1 MNFNEIANTW
11 DTERRINRAN
21 EISNFI
27 KSRVT
32 IYKEM
37 TMLEFGCGTGLISF
51 NFVDDVSKI
60 IGYDNSEKMLE
71 VFNEKIIK
79 LKTTN
84 VSSTNDLQ
92 SQYNQI
98 NLVISSMV
106 FHHIIDISTSL
117 KELHEVL
124 KYDGDIFIVDL
135 DLEDGN
141 FHRAENE
148 FDGHNGFDREKFKSY
163 LIDAGFVVMDSGTV
177 LSDVKDVDGVEVPYS
192 LFYVH
197 ARKWEI

>member
-1 MNFNEIANTW
+1 MNFNEIAETW
-11 DTERRINRAN
+11 DTERRINRAK

-32 IYKEM
+32 INKDM
-37 TMLEFGCGTGLISF
+37 TMLEFGCGTGLITF
-51 NFVDDVSKI
+51 NFVDDVSKF

-84 VSSTNDLQ
+84 VYSTSDLQ
-92 SQYNQI
+92 CQNNQI

-106 FHHIIDISTSL
+106 FHHIIDINTSL
-117 KELHEVL
+117 KEIFDVL
-124 KYDGDIFIVDL
+124 KSNGDLFIVDL
-135 DLEDGN
+135 DLEDGS
-141 FHRAENE
+141 FHRIETE
-148 FDGHNGFDREKFKSY
+148 FYGHNGFDREKFKSY
-163 LIDAGFVVMDSGTV
+163 LIESGFAIMDCGTV
-177 LSDVKDVDGVEVPYS
+177 LNDVKNVNGIDIPYS

-197 ARKWEI
+197 GRKRKV

>member
-1 MNFNEIANTW
+1 MNFNEIAETW
-11 DTERRINRAN
+11 DTERRINRAK

-32 IYKEM
+32 INKDM
-37 TMLEFGCGTGLISF
+37 TMLEFGCGTGLITF
-51 NFVDDVSKI
+51 NFVDDVTKI

-84 VSSTNDLQ
+84 VYSTSDLQ
-92 SQYNQI
+92 SQNNQI

-106 FHHIIDISTSL
+106 FHHIIDINTSL
-117 KELHEVL
+117 KEIFDVL
-124 KYDGDIFIVDL
+124 KSNGDLFIVDL
-135 DLEDGN
+135 DLEDGS
-141 FHRAENE
+141 FHRIETE
-148 FDGHNGFDREKFKSY
+148 FYGHNGFDREKFKSY
-163 LIDAGFVVMDSGTV
+163 LIESGFAIMDCGTV
-177 LSDVKDVDGVEVPYS
+177 LNDVKNVNGIDIPYS

-197 ARKWEI
+197 GRKRKV